1 MSNEHDLAGKTF
13 DQQMDITGGT
23 IAGRDI
29 SPNRCIPGEIVFEP
43 LLNGVRI
50 TARDSKH
57 RVLWGFIGSKGMISQ
72 IHCPVAVYETLQEL
86 LGEELNKL
94 GLPTRDTVAPMQGA
108 IQALNTLQTT
118 LDNLKASIDVKKV
131 SDATLERARTIARVA
146 SDADKMLSLET
157 SSFKGN
163 K

>member
-13 DQQMDITGGT
+13 DQQIDATVGS
-23 IAGRDI
+23 IAGKDI

-43 LLNGVRI
+43 MLNGVRV

-57 RVLWGFIGSKGMISQ
+57 RVLWGFIGSKEMISQ
-72 IHCPVAVYETLQEL
+72 HHCPVAVYETLQEL
-86 LGEELNKL
+86 LGEELNKR
-94 GLPTRDTVAPMQGA
+94 GLPTRDAVAPMQAA
-108 IQALNTLQTT
+108 IQALNTLQNT

-131 SDATLERARTIARVA
+131 SDATLERARTIARIS
-146 SDADKMLSLET
+146 SDADRMISLES
-157 SSFKGN
+157 SSFQGN

>member
-1 MSNEHDLAGKTF
+1 MSKDHELAGKTF
-13 DQQMDITGGT
+13 DQQMDITNGS
-23 IAGRDI
+23 IAGKDI

-43 LLNGVRI
+43 LLNGVRV

-57 RVLWGFIGSKGMISQ
+57 RILWGFIGSKGMISQ

-94 GLPTRDTVAPMQGA
+94 GLPTRDSVAPMQGA
-108 IQALNTLQTT
+108 NQALNTLQTT